1 MDNQK
6 LFHFLNSHLTCACA
20 LSSQTNQHK
29 NSIFLFNCCTNTH
42 SSIIKLTTSF
52 TRPVPIADVRSV
64 AYAQTHDRLFLHCPW
79 YCYHIAT
86 VSKVFKYFLDMY
98 KWLLSRVII
107 LTRYIDI
114 AILSVRPSRSG
125 IPWKRLNILS

>member
-1 MDNQK
+1 
-6 LFHFLNSHLTCACA
+6 
-20 LSSQTNQHK
+20 
-29 NSIFLFNCCTNTH
+29 
-42 SSIIKLTTSF
+42 
-52 TRPVPIADVRSV
+52 
-64 AYAQTHDRLFLHCPW
+64 
-79 YCYHIAT
+79 
-86 VSKVFKYFLDMY
+86 MY

>member
-1 MDNQK
+1 MFEVSPMRK
-6 LFHFLNSHLTCACA
+6 H
-20 LSSQTNQHK
+20 
-29 NSIFLFNCCTNTH
+29 
-42 SSIIKLTTSF
+42 TTDSF
-52 TRPVPIADVRSV
+52 STVRGIAISPTVS
-64 AYAQTHDRLFLHCPW
+64 THDRLFLHCPW